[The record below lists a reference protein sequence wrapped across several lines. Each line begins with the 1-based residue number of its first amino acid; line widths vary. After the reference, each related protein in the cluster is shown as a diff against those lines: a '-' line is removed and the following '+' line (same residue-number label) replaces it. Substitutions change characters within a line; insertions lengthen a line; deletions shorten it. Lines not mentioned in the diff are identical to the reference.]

1 MCIICTS
8 IVLGYLC
15 APPPLSTP
23 RGDPRFCFS
32 SQETEQF
39 NALHHV
45 HRQILDLEQKQTKL
59 SKTVNELVDE
69 YNRHETTFSD
79 MLNSID
85 KLDEQ
90 KVDKVL
96 LSTQVND
103 KANKDELRDKVSVLK
118 PVFH

>member
-1 MCIICTS
+1 MTLSVAVVLTLLPDLKAACLQV
-8 IVLGYLC
+8 IVTRVQQLYI
-15 APPPLSTP
+15 
-23 RGDPRFCFS
+23 F

-45 HRQILDLEQKQTKL
+45 HRQIIELEHKQTRL

-79 MLNSID
+79 IMNSIE

-90 KVDKVL
+90 KVDRVL
-96 LSTQVND
+96 LSTQVNS
-103 KANKDELRDKVSVLK
+103 KANKDELRDKVCIL
-118 PVFH
+118 

>member
-1 MCIICTS
+1 
-8 IVLGYLC
+8 V
-15 APPPLSTP
+15 PPPLPLPTP

-118 PVFH
+118 PVFHQL